1 MAKKEVTKK
10 KVAKKKIANKAVAK
24 RELAKKPVA
33 KKEMARKEEIR
44 RGGVIFKPEEYSII
58 GKPFPRVDARV
69 KVTGEAKYAADIEV
83 ADMLWGAVKRSP
95 HAHARILHI
104 DTSKAENLPG
114 VKGVTTG
121 KDFGGFKWGWSR
133 ETRDE
138 EPLATT
144 KVRYLYEGVA
154 AVAAIDEDLAQE
166 ACELI
171 EVEYEPL
178 PGVFDPFEAMKEG
191 APLVHEDCK
200 RNVCVEYH
208 WHFGNVEKGFR
219 ESTLVR
225 EDTFQTPR
233 MAKGYLEPPAI
244 VAYWPDSNHLTIH
257 AAKGSPYFPYRILS
271 SCFNLPLSNVRVV
284 QPFIGCD
291 FGGTKNDMVSG
302 DFSAVML
309 ARKSGKPVKIVYTQF
324 DELTTCLRRHPMWIT
339 IKTGVAKDGRL
350 KAIQTKV
357 ISDGGAYTRMSPLS
371 NYLTGVCM
379 ALPYH
384 LPNFKTDVTC
394 YFTNNPS
401 SAAMRGHGLYHTR
414 FAGDVQ
420 MDMIAE
426 ELGIDPVEM
435 RLRNAI
441 KNPKP
446 GQLYETINKMHL
458 ATCGVEE
465 CLEKAAKAIRWEEKR
480 KEERVKGEK
489 AYGIGFAAG
498 TYLGGT
504 KLSGHN
510 ACAAM
515 VRICEDGSVNLLTGA
530 TDVGQGSD
538 SIMCAFTAETLGI
551 GLEDVDIKRVDTA
564 HTPVDPGTYG
574 SRVTV
579 LAGEATI
586 NAAKDAKRQLL
597 EVAAKEFG
605 VKPEEMDIKNKKAFV
620 TSNPEQNIPWARLVR
635 MACYTTPGMVI
646 MGQGQSTKGISVY
659 GQADFSS
666 GTGDIGTNYSFTA
679 QAQEVEVDLETG
691 VVTCTDNSV
700 IAHDCG
706 FPLNP
711 PAVDTQVVGGAYH
724 PGVGAALYCEFKM
737 DKGLTVNPNFVD
749 YKLPRAYEAPM
760 TKVIHVITNDPFGPF
775 GAKEASEGSTCTA
788 APAVINAIHDATGIW
803 IKDLPAKPEKVFWAL
818 KEKERKD
825 KGGK

>member
-1 MAKKEVTKK
+1 MKKTTRKK
-10 KVAKKKIANKAVAK
+10 TTTSRKPTVLLKK
-24 RELAKKPVA
+24 
-33 KKEMARKEEIR
+33 
-44 RGGVIFKPEEYSII
+44 EEYSIL
-58 GKPFPRVDARV
+58 GKAIPRVDARA

-83 ADMLWGAVKRSP
+83 AGMLWGAILRSP
-95 HAHARILHI
+95 HPHARILHI
-104 DTSKAENLPG
+104 DTSKAEGLPG
-114 VKGVTTG
+114 VKAVTTG
-121 KDFGGFKWGWSR
+121 KEFGGFRWGWSR

-138 EPLATT
+138 EPLAVK

-154 AVAAIDEDLAQE
+154 AVAAVDEETAQE
-166 ACELI
+166 ACNLI

-191 APLVHEDCK
+191 ASLVHED
-200 RNVCVEYH
+200 RPGNICVEYH
-208 WHFGNVEKGFR
+208 WNFGDVEKAFA
-219 ESTLVR
+219 SSYLVR

-233 MAKGYLEPPAI
+233 MAKGYIEPPAI
-244 VAYWPDSNHLTIH
+244 VAYWPDSKHLTVQ

-271 SCFNLPLSNVRVV
+271 SCFQLPLSNVRII
-284 QPFIGCD
+284 QPFVGCD
-291 FGGTKNDMVSG
+291 FGGTKNDMVNG

-309 ARKSGKPVKIVYTQF
+309 AKKTGKPVKIVYTQF

-339 IKTGVAKDGRL
+339 IKTGVTKDGKL

-357 ISDGGAYTRMSPLS
+357 VSDGGAYTRMSPLS
-371 NYLTGVCM
+371 NYLTGICM
-379 ALPYH
+379 GLPYV
-384 LPNFKTDVTC
+384 LPNFKTDICC

-414 FAGDVQ
+414 FASDVQ

-426 ELGIDPVEM
+426 ELGMDPVEI

-441 KNPKP
+441 KNPEP
-446 GQLYETINKMHL
+446 GKLYETFNKLTM
-458 ATCGVEE
+458 ATCGIEE
-465 CLEKAAKAIRWEEKR
+465 CIEKAAQAIGWEENKDR
-480 KEERVKGEK
+480 ERVQGEK
-489 AYGIGFAAG
+489 AYGIGFGCGA
-498 TYLGGT
+498 YLSGT

-515 VRICEDGSVNLLTGA
+515 VRICEDGSVNLMTGA

-538 SIMCAFTAETLGI
+538 TVMSAMAAEVLGI
-551 GLEDVDIKRVDTA
+551 GLEDIDLKRVDTA

-579 LAGEATI
+579 YAGEATI

-597 EVAAKEFG
+597 EVAAREFG
-605 VKPEEMDIKNKKAFV
+605 VKPDEVEIKNKRAFV
-620 TSNPEQNIPWARLVR
+620 KANPQIGMPWERLVR

-646 MGQGQSTKGISVY
+646 IGRGQSSLGISTY
-659 GQADFSS
+659 GLADFSK
-666 GTGDIGTNYSFTA
+666 GIGNIGTNYSFTA

-691 VVTCTDNSV
+691 VVKCTDNSV

-737 DKGLTVNPNFVD
+737 DKGLTLNPNLVD

-760 TKVIHVITNDPFGPF
+760 TKVIHVVTNDPFGPF

-788 APAVINAIHDATGIW
+788 PPAVINAIHDATGIW
-803 IKDLPAKPEKVFWAL
+803 IKDLPAKPEKVYWAL
-818 KEKERKD
+818 KKKKEKETK
-825 KGGK
+825 

>member
-1 MAKKEVTKK
+1 MVKKKESS
-10 KVAKKKIANKAVAK
+10 
-24 RELAKKPVA
+24 AKKPT
-33 KKEMARKEEIR
+33 
-44 RGGVIFKPEEYSII
+44 VIFKEEGYSTI
-58 GKPFPRVDARV
+58 GKPMPRVDARA
-69 KVTGEAKYAADIEV
+69 KVIGQAKYAADIEMPN
-83 ADMLWGAVKRSP
+83 MLWGAVKRSP
-95 HAHARILHI
+95 YPHARILNI
-104 DTSKAENLPG
+104 DTSKAERLPG
-114 VKGVTTG
+114 VKAVTTG

-138 EPLATT
+138 EPLAVN

-154 AVAAIDEDLAQE
+154 AVAAIDEDIAEE
-166 ACELI
+166 ACDLI
-171 EVEYEPL
+171 EVEYEAL

-191 APLVHEDCK
+191 APLVHED
-200 RNVCVEYH
+200 RPGNICVDYH
-208 WHFGNVEKGFR
+208 WTFGDVEKSFA
-219 ESTLVR
+219 ESYLVR

-233 MAKGYLEPPAI
+233 MGKGYIEPPAI
-244 VAYWPDSNHLTIH
+244 VAYWPDANHLTVH

-271 SCFNLPLSNVRVV
+271 GCFKLPLSNVRIIQTFV
-284 QPFIGCD
+284 GAD
-291 FGGTKNDMVSG
+291 FGGTKNDMVNG
-302 DFSAVML
+302 DFSAAML
-309 ARKSGKPVKIVYTQF
+309 AKKTGQPVKIQYTQF
-324 DELTTCLRRHPMWIT
+324 DELTVDLRRHPMWIT
-339 IKTGVAKDGRL
+339 IKTGVTKDGKL

-371 NYLTGVCM
+371 NYLTGCCM
-379 ALPYH
+379 TLPYH
-384 LPNFKTDVTC
+384 LENFKTDITC
-394 YFTNNPS
+394 YFTNNPN
-401 SAAMRGHGLYHTR
+401 SAAMRGHGMYHTR
-414 FAGDVQ
+414 FAADVQ

-446 GQLYETINKMHL
+446 GKIYQTVNELTV

-465 CLEKAAKAIRWEEKR
+465 CIEKTAGAIHWKERKR
-480 KEERVKGEK
+480 KVEGDK
-489 AYGIGFAAG
+489 AYGLGFAAG
-498 TYLGGT
+498 AYLSGA

-510 ACAAM
+510 ACAAI

-538 SIMCAFTAETLGI
+538 TVMSAITAEVLGI
-551 GLEDVDIKRVDTA
+551 DLKDVDLKRVDTA

-579 LAGEATI
+579 LAGEATM
-586 NAAKDAKRQLL
+586 NAAKDAKQQLL

-605 VKPEEMDIKNKKAFV
+605 VKPDEIEIKNKKAFV
-620 TSNPEQNIPWARLVR
+620 KTNPQMSIPWERLVR
-635 MACYTTPGMVI
+635 MACYNAPGMVI
-646 MGQGQSTKGISVY
+646 IGRGQSSRGVTRYRLADFTKGV
-659 GQADFSS
+659 
-666 GTGDIGTNYSFTA
+666 GDAGTNYSFTA
-679 QAQEVEVDLETG
+679 YGQEVEVDMETG
-691 VVTCTDNSV
+691 VVKCTDNSV

-711 PAVDTQVVGGAYH
+711 PAVDTQVVGGSYH

-737 DKGLTVNPNFVD
+737 DHGLTLNPNLVD

-788 APAVINAIHDATGIW
+788 PPAIINAIHAATGVW
-803 IKDLPAKPEKVFWAL
+803 IKDLPAKPEKLFWAM
-818 KEKERKD
+818 KKKREEENK
-825 KGGK
+825 